1 MIIVCWQTILMKI
14 HTFLYRKF
22 RKMSQNLIGALR
34 VKKFSNKL
42 DDAYSASMK
51 CTLQYENIHVVSYH
65 KSTKAHKAQV

>member
-1 MIIVCWQTILMKI
+1 
-14 HTFLYRKF
+14 
-22 RKMSQNLIGALR
+22 MSQNLIGALR